1 MSRPSVR
8 ETPPAAAPGQHPRF
22 RMPAEW
28 EPHAATWIAWPHNLG
43 DWPGKFAPV
52 PWVYGEIARKICPGE
67 TVRILVDTE
76 AAELR
81 ARRTLARAGAS
92 MEHVEFFRI
101 PTNRVWTRDY
111 GPLFLHRQSPGTG
124 LAIAGFAF
132 NGWAKYPDFDLDC
145 VAARRIARK
154 IGRPLVPAQL
164 NGRAIVLEGGSI
176 DVNGRG
182 SLLTTEECLLD
193 QETQARNPGAG
204 RREIEGVLRGVLGA
218 ANVLWLGKGISGDDT
233 HGHVDDLCR
242 FVGPRTVLL
251 CRESDPHDANYHA
264 MEENR
269 ERLEGFRLEDGGRIE
284 VVSLPLP
291 AALSFDGRRL
301 PASYANFY
309 IANSVVL
316 VPTFNDPNDRG
327 ALGILAECFPGRAVV
342 GIHAVDLV
350 WGLGTLHCLTQQ
362 EPREEA
368 PPPQG

>member
-1 MSRPSVR
+1 M
-8 ETPPAAAPGQHPRF
+8 
-22 RMPAEW
+22 
-28 EPHAATWIAWPHNLG
+28 
-43 DWPGKFAPV
+43 
-52 PWVYGEIARKICPGE
+52 
-67 TVRILVDTE
+67 
-76 AAELR
+76 
-81 ARRTLARAGAS
+81 
-92 MEHVEFFRI
+92 
-101 PTNRVWTRDY
+101 
-111 GPLFLHRQSPGTG
+111 
-124 LAIAGFAF
+124 
-132 NGWAKYPDFDLDC
+132 
-145 VAARRIARK
+145 AARRIARK
-154 IGRPLVPAQL
+154 TGRPLIPAQL
-164 NGRAIVLEGGSI
+164 NGRAVVLEGGSI

-193 QETQARNPGAG
+193 QETQA
-204 RREIEGVLRGVLGA
+204 
-218 ANVLWLGKGISGDDT
+218 
-233 HGHVDDLCR
+233 
-242 FVGPRTVLL
+242 L

-291 AALSFDGRRL
+291 AALVFDGRRL
-301 PASYANFY
+301 PASYANFH
-309 IANSVVL
+309 IANRVVL